1 MEQLYFDVMTI
12 CGQLG
17 FPDLFLTFTCN
28 PNWPEIERNVKILNL
43 RSDER
48 PDMVTK
54 VFKQKLDDLINDLK
68 SRQVFG
74 QILGYVY
81 TIEWQKRG
89 LPHAHILIFLHHSNK
104 RRNNGNVVERNS
116 VTLDNKFV
124 VLYSPILLLRY
135 RAHLNVEW
143 CNQSTS
149 IKYLFKYINKG
160 SDRITAAIVNVNNS
174 DGTQTQIHDEIKNYL
189 DCRYVSPCEAC
200 WKIFSFLQHG
210 RKPTVERLYFH
221 LEDEHPM
228 LEAKKTRIYGLLMWV
243 PASTGELFFMRMI
256 LSIAKGPTSYDEIIK
271 IDGVQYPTFRAACFA
286 LGFLGNDQEFIGQ
299 LTNEEVQHR
308 CLCRIEDLLQGNG
321 KSLKSFSAIPYPIGH
336 APEHIGNKL
345 IHEELDYNKE
355 TLQMDFNSYY
365 SSLTSDIVLTVAS
378 SGIASLLLS
387 GGRTVHSKFVIPVPA
402 TASSTCNIHQGSD
415 LAKLLKVT
423 KLIIWD
429 EAPVCNKFCFEALDK
444 SLKDIIRDTNSNH
457 LPFSGKVV
465 VFGGDFHHIL
475 SVVPKGSRFD
485 IVHATIN
492 SSYLW
497 NHCQFYNNPEYLQ
510 SRAILASTI
519 EVIDKV
525 NEYVMS
531 LIPGDEIEYY
541 GANSINKSDALQNPT
556 FETVTPEFLNSLNT
570 SGIPNHEMKL
580 KVGTPIMLLR
590 NMAQK
595 DVLCNGTRLIISR
608 LSAHIIEAKII
619 FGKNNDH
626 KTYIPRMNMSPLE
639 SPWPFKLI
647 RRQFPF
653 MSKQGLHILIHD
665 QQGKP
670 CNTTINVVYKEVFQN
685 L

>member
-1 MEQLYFDVMTI
+1 MVDDIHYHH
-12 CGQLG
+12 
-17 FPDLFLTFTCN
+17 
-28 PNWPEIERNVKILNL
+28 KI
-43 RSDER
+43 
-48 PDMVTK
+48 
-54 VFKQKLDDLINDLK
+54 
-68 SRQVFG
+68 
-74 QILGYVY
+74 
-81 TIEWQKRG
+81 
-89 LPHAHILIFLHHSNK
+89 
-104 RRNNGNVVERNS
+104 
-116 VTLDNKFV
+116 
-124 VLYSPILLLRY
+124 
-135 RAHLNVEW
+135 
-143 CNQSTS
+143 
-149 IKYLFKYINKG
+149 
-160 SDRITAAIVNVNNS
+160 
-174 DGTQTQIHDEIKNYL
+174 
-189 DCRYVSPCEAC
+189 
-200 WKIFSFLQHG
+200 
-210 RKPTVERLYFH
+210 
-221 LEDEHPM
+221 
-228 LEAKKTRIYGLLMWV
+228 
-243 PASTGELFFMRMI
+243 
-256 LSIAKGPTSYDEIIK
+256 
-271 IDGVQYPTFRAACFA
+271 QYP
-286 LGFLGNDQEFIGQ
+286 NQGQ

-365 SSLTSDIVLTVAS
+365 SSLTNEQNDIFLKIMNVVETQCGGVFFLYGYGGDIVLTVAS

-541 GANSINKSDALQNPT
+541 SANSINKSDALQNPT

-653 MSKQGLHILIHD
+653 MVSFAMSINKSQG
-665 QQGKP
+665 
-670 CNTTINVVYKEVFQN
+670 
-685 L
+685 